1 MPQYILLIHAPAER
15 RPTPEEL
22 QAEMPR
28 WFEYTEELRASGA
41 MVAGDALEP
50 TAAARTVR
58 VRDGE
63 RRVVAG
69 PFAATAEV
77 LTGYYVI
84 DVADIAAAEEWAAKI
99 PSAPY
104 GSVEVRP
111 IMVFP
116 DSEPASAGQ
125 TTTSA

>member
-15 RPTPEEL
+15 RPSPEEL
-22 QAEMPR
+22 QAELPR
-28 WFEYTEELRASGA
+28 WFEYTDELRSSGA
-41 MVAGDALEP
+41 MVAGEALEP
-50 TAAARTVR
+50 VAAARSVR

-63 RRVVAG
+63 RHVSAG
-69 PFAATAEV
+69 PAEATAEV

-84 DVADIAAAEEWAAKI
+84 DVPDMAAAEDWAARI

-116 DSEPASAGQ
+116 EDEPAATGEA
-125 TTTSA
+125 TTAA

>member
-1 MPQYILLIHAPAER
+1 MPQYILLIYAPAQGG
-15 RPTPEEL
+15 PSPEER

-28 WFEYTEELRASGA
+28 WFEYTEELRNSGA
-41 MVAGDALEP
+41 MVAGEALEP

-58 VRDGE
+58 VRSGD
-63 RRVVAG
+63 RRVTAG
-69 PFAATAEV
+69 PSASTDEV

-84 DVADIAAAEEWAAKI
+84 DVADIAAAEEWAARI

-116 DSEPASAGQ
+116 DSEPAAAGQ
-125 TTTSA
+125 ATTGA